1 MSLYIS
7 PTGNPRQGG
16 PDRGYDESI
25 GLDIDGSV
33 VGPVPGVDGSSYY
46 DYDLLNRPSVSGSG
60 IIIPPMNDGFPK
72 RSDYTNAPDQNK
84 QFFNADGTLKK
95 KSNGMAD
102 AFRLKSFVEDDQSA
116 TLDTMTE
123 TTNNGVVGDVNI
135 VKDVSF
141 PMESEI
147 VIKKDNQDTA
157 IKGILEQN
165 SINDIFFSDMNMKG
179 LQQTIRYKVFQNTNQ
194 VVSEQSS
201 NDLYIIMRSIML
213 QFANFMTGIDN
224 IGEEIRRLNGKVI
237 EYAVE
242 NVSSNVQQHAGYID
256 KLSKLPVPLDA
267 PAYLNKKNFTY
278 DISNLL

>member
-1 MSLYIS
+1 MSLYVS
-7 PTGNPRQGG
+7 NEGARQGS
-16 PDRGYDESI
+16 YDESI
-25 GLDIDGSV
+25 GLDIDGDIVSST
-33 VGPVPGVDGSSYY
+33 PGGDNYY
-46 DYDLLNRPSVSGSG
+46 DYDLLNRPGVSGSG

-72 RSDYTNAPDQNK
+72 RSDYTNARDQNK
-84 QFFNADGTLKK
+84 QFFNADGTLKER
-95 KSNGMAD
+95 SDGMAD
-102 AFRLKSFVEDDQSA
+102 AFRLKAFVNDDQSA

-123 TTNNGVVGDVNI
+123 TTNNGLLGDVNI

-179 LQQTIRYKVFQNTNQ
+179 LQQTIRYKVHQNTNQ

-213 QFANFMTGIDN
+213 QFANFRTDVEN
-224 IGEEIRRLNGKVI
+224 IAEEIRRLNGKVI

>member
-1 MSLYIS
+1 
-7 PTGNPRQGG
+7 
-16 PDRGYDESI
+16 
-25 GLDIDGSV
+25 
-33 VGPVPGVDGSSYY
+33 
-46 DYDLLNRPSVSGSG
+46 
-60 IIIPPMNDGFPK
+60 MNDGFPK
-72 RSDYTNAPDQNK
+72 RSDYTNARDQNK
-84 QFFNADGTLKK
+84 QFFNADGTLKER
-95 KSNGMAD
+95 SDGMAD
-102 AFRLKSFVEDDQSA
+102 AFRLKAFVNDDQSA

-123 TTNNGVVGDVNI
+123 TTNNGLLGDVNI

-179 LQQTIRYKVFQNTNQ
+179 LQQTIRYKVHQNTNQ

-213 QFANFMTGIDN
+213 QFANFRTDVEN
-224 IGEEIRRLNGKVI
+224 IAEEIRRLNGKVI

>member
-1 MSLYIS
+1 MSLYVS
-7 PTGNPRQGG
+7 NEGARQGS
-16 PDRGYDESI
+16 YDESI
-25 GLDIDGSV
+25 GLDIDGDIVSST
-33 VGPVPGVDGSSYY
+33 PGGDNYY

-72 RSDYTNAPDQNK
+72 RSDYTNARDQNK
-84 QFFNADGTLKK
+84 QFFNADGTLKER
-95 KSNGMAD
+95 SDGMAD
-102 AFRLKSFVEDDQSA
+102 AFRLKAFVSDDQSA

-194 VVSEQSS
+194 VVSDQSS

-213 QFANFMTGIDN
+213 QFANFRADVEN
-224 IGEEIRRLNGKVI
+224 IAEEIRRLNGKVI

>member
-1 MSLYIS
+1 MSLYVS
-7 PTGNPRQGG
+7 NEGARQGS
-16 PDRGYDESI
+16 YDESI
-25 GLDIDGSV
+25 GLDIDGDIVSST
-33 VGPVPGVDGSSYY
+33 PGGDNYY

-72 RSDYTNAPDQNK
+72 RSDYTNARDQNK
-84 QFFNADGTLKK
+84 QFFNADGTLKDR
-95 KSNGMAD
+95 SDGMAD
-102 AFRLKSFVEDDQSA
+102 AFRLKAFVNDDQSA

-123 TTNNGVVGDVNI
+123 TTNNGIIGDVNI
-135 VKDVSF
+135 VKDVSL

-147 VIKKDNQDTA
+147 VIKKDNQDTS

-194 VVSEQSS
+194 VVSDQSS

-213 QFANFMTGIDN
+213 QFANFRTDVEN
-224 IGEEIRRLNGKVI
+224 IAEEIRRLNGKVI

>member
-1 MSLYIS
+1 MSLYVS
-7 PTGNPRQGG
+7 NEGARQGS
-16 PDRGYDESI
+16 YDESI
-25 GLDIDGSV
+25 GLDIDGDIVSST
-33 VGPVPGVDGSSYY
+33 PGGDNYY

-72 RSDYTNAPDQNK
+72 RSDYTNARDQNK
-84 QFFNADGTLKK
+84 QFFNADGTLKDR
-95 KSNGMAD
+95 SDGMAD
-102 AFRLKSFVEDDQSA
+102 AFRLKAFVNDDQSA

-123 TTNNGVVGDVNI
+123 TTNNGILGDVNI

-147 VIKKDNQDTA
+147 VIKKDNQDTS

-213 QFANFMTGIDN
+213 QFANFRTDVEN
-224 IGEEIRRLNGKVI
+224 IAEEIRRLNGKVI